1 MFTYDAGT
9 DNFKYS
15 VLFSTLSGCKPFKDT
30 LNSNDE
36 GIPFVDYLWLTKWIV
51 AFLKIDDGPIQLIDR
66 LQLMHPMKDL
76 YSTLRVA
83 NSKMN
88 L

>member
-1 MFTYDAGT
+1 MRARIISSTAF
-9 DNFKYS
+9 YS
-15 VLFSTLSGCKPFKDT
+15 QRLVAASLFKDT

-36 GIPFVDYLWLTKWIV
+36 GIPSVDYLWLTKWIV

-66 LQLMHPMKDL
+66 VQLMHPMKDL
-76 YSTLRVA
+76 YSTLRVD

-88 L
+88 LWY